1 MLLNWFLELN
11 NLDLGSV
18 FPPDFMLL
26 ILDGNSEYVAHAKKS
41 KIDIFGE
48 QNPICDYTLVLINC
62 QIRQSLLLIRAHLLL
77 SYYLI

>member
-26 ILDGNSEYVAHAKKS
+26 ILDGNSE
-41 KIDIFGE
+41 IG
-48 QNPICDYTLVLINC
+48 
-62 QIRQSLLLIRAHLLL
+62 AHLRNNL
-77 SYYLI
+77 YYLIRLRHFNNSREFIIRDFFPENIYFAACMRNLF